1 MIPEKVMS
9 IIEETVQTEGGFVN
23 DPLDAGGATNFG
35 ITQKTFSDFIGRS
48 ATADEIE
55 NMALEAAVEI
65 YFENFWKK
73 NKVERLP
80 EPLQHH
86 YFDCLVQHGPRN
98 SGRIHQQSAV
108 NRRRLKPEEV
118 DGIVGS
124 GTLAAVQPLTLTH
137 GLIERVMFYANLGFD
152 GSSYLKRNNQV
163 RFLVGWMT
171 RAFEFIRRD
180 ERAKVLAE
188 IEAEA
193 KAEQEARYGDAND

>member
-1 MIPEKVMS
+1 MQS
-9 IIEETVQTEGGFVN
+9 EGGFGN
-23 DPLDAGGATNFG
+23 DPLDSGGATNFG

-48 ATADEIE
+48 ATTDEIE
-55 NMALEAAVEI
+55 NMALDVAVEI

-86 YFDCLVQHGPRN
+86 QFDAIVQHGPRN
-98 SGRIHQQSAV
+98 AGRIVQQSAV

-124 GTLAAVQPLTLTH
+124 GTLAAIQPLTLTH
-137 GLIERVMFYANLGFD
+137 VLIERVMFYANLVFD

-163 RFLVGWMT
+163 RFLVGLMT

-193 KAEQEARYGDAND
+193 KAKAEEEARYGE